1 MKICAAGQELNNVSF
16 MLEMIDRTGKCV
28 WQKSEDRFQ
37 INHVMQLVITQLSVY
52 VSKLLKRKVYSDLLE
67 EYRRSTYVKYF
78 LG

>member
-52 VSKLLKRKVYSDLLE
+52 ANKLLKRKVYRIYWRKTEDLHM
-67 EYRRSTYVKYF
+67 SSIS
-78 LG
+78 

>member
-16 MLEMIDRTGKCV
+16 MLEMIDRAGKCV

-52 VSKLLKRKVYSDLLE
+52 ASKLLKRKVYYIYCRKTEDLHM
-67 EYRRSTYVKYF
+67 SSIS
-78 LG
+78 